1 MISTERAVICG
12 GSGTGSRMRW
22 KLNGDRSSLP
32 KARCIHRRVYRYV
45 YRYLLCL
52 SPCLLRHIH
61 RSVYRT
67 VSIALYPSLS
77 LDCLGPCLTSVLLT
91 VPTLG
96 RQYQAKECKHGLL
109 LFRICAPAAYN
120 CPTGNGTTS
129 KPQVPQRSVG
139 QV

>member
-1 MISTERAVICG
+1 
-12 GSGTGSRMRW
+12 MRRE
-22 KLNGDRSSLP
+22 LNGGRSSLP

-45 YRYLLCL
+45 YR
-52 SPCLLRHIH
+52 
-61 RSVYRT
+61 SVYRYVYRRVYCA
-67 VSIALYPSLS
+67 VSIALYSSLP

-96 RQYQAKECKHGLL
+96 RQYQAKECKLGLP

-129 KPQVPQRSVG
+129 KPQVPKRSVG

>member
-1 MISTERAVICG
+1 MRRER
-12 GSGTGSRMRW
+12 
-22 KLNGDRSSLP
+22 NGQSYAAGAKWREVKFTLYPSSCLS
-32 KARCIHRRVYRYV
+32 
-45 YRYLLCL
+45 LCL
-52 SPCLLRHIH
+52 SLPPMSIAVSIALYPSQCLSRG
-61 RSVYRT
+61 VYRA

-77 LDCLGPCLTSVLLT
+77 LDCLGPCLTSVLQT

-129 KPQVPQRSVG
+129 KPQVPKRSVG